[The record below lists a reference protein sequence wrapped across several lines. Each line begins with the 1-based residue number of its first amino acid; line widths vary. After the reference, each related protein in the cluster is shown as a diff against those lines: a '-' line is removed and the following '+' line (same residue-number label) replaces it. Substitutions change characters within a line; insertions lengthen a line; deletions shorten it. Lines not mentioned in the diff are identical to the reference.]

1 MYICS
6 YQLSVTVLLF
16 PYCTEN
22 VVQSRGVSGMKNTEL
37 VVISLIEATSTYSY
51 VCTRTLELDVNMDQR
66 KDW

>member
-1 MYICS
+1 MYRTVNSTDCGFHSKGSHICS

-37 VVISLIEATSTYSY
+37 VVISLIEATSTY
-51 VCTRTLELDVNMDQR
+51 VRVH
-66 KDW
+66 